1 MTKAITLGVVELTP
15 EAIEAIAAAVAAK
28 VAGADP
34 KAGSSDK
41 GSASDKGGKSEKS
54 GSSRGR
60 GGKSSAKEEA
70 EKPTLDKA
78 TFEKFLDDA
87 EEALG
92 EELFAEILGELD
104 YKVDDEIDEA
114 DYAKLVDELL
124 KAAKDEK
131 ADLAAPGEEKSGKGS
146 GGRGKG
152 GKGGKDDEPAKAP
165 EITPETAK
173 AMYEKAK
180 KADEKEVEDVME
192 EFGITSVRG
201 IAKLSAEDLADFYEE
216 MAEIAGA

>member
-28 VAGADP
+28 VSGADP
-34 KAGSSDK
+34 KA
-41 GSASDKGGKSEKS
+41 SASDKGGKSEKA
-54 GSSRGR
+54 GSTRSR
-60 GGKSSAKEEA
+60 GGKSSAKEEP

-78 TFEKFLDDA
+78 TFEKFLDAA

-92 EELFAEILGELD
+92 EDLFAEILGELD
-104 YKVDDEIDEA
+104 YKADDEIDAA

-131 ADLAAPGEEKSGKGS
+131 VELAAPGEEKGGKGS

-152 GKGGKDDEPAKAP
+152 GKGGKDDDSAKAP